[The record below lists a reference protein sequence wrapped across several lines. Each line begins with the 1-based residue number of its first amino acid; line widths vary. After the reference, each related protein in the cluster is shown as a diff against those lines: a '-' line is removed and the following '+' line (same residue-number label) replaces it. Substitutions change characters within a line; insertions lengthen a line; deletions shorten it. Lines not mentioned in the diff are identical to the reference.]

1 MLMTL
6 FLQVVTTMVYPK
18 WNNMF
23 ATIFSPKN
31 LDKLKYFLDIEVA
44 QSNDDIVITQRK
56 YGSNILE
63 ETELMNSKTVD
74 NGS

>member
-1 MLMTL
+1 
-6 FLQVVTTMVYPK
+6 
-18 WNNMF
+18 MF